1 MESVQNFNTELS
13 SMYDFK
19 IPISK
24 AKMGSITKS
33 AMKAIKF
40 YKHVVQ
46 SVEKF
51 ILKCKPEYKIPGLYV
66 IDSIVR
72 QSRHQFG
79 AEKDV
84 FAPRFARN
92 MEETFAH
99 LFRCSQEDKSKIIR
113 VLNLWQKNNVFAP
126 DVIQPLF
133 DLADPDHP
141 VHVAFKQSQQNE
153 LTCMSNGMNNS
164 PGQNLQDDHQ
174 NNDSFTALNIQKFQQ
189 YQQMLLSQ
197 SNVDQIGGNSDAVKF
212 NKSLLDF
219 DSESENEDK
228 TDSSH
233 QQNQNIQ
240 NYLNNNNFSQILSD
254 PNVLKQLQN
263 LQKVDLTRHPNEMP
277 SASNAMYQ
285 NVGPGG
291 GLTLANINNLRGG
304 ANQQLPS
311 NMMDNKEQDVEL
323 IGDSGNAEIINLDG
337 NSRSPTPNRYK
348 RRKSRSRSRDRDRRD
363 RRRRSRSKSRS
374 RSRSRSPRS
383 SRRRSSRDRLKEKER
398 EKEREVEKERRR
410 KGLPEIK
417 KEHLSVCS
425 TTLWVGHLSKLVQQE
440 ELSDNFG
447 KFGDIV
453 SIDMIPPRGC
463 AYIVMNRRQD
473 AYKAIGSL
481 KSHKMQGRAI
491 TLSWAAGKGVKSKEW
506 KDYFDQALG
515 CSYVPFTKL
524 NQSTNFESME
534 EGGMFDDDTMPSWM
548 KEKLKQPQAPPVTQ
562 PKDLLLPSF
571 FGMPSEVDTSQ
582 PPPNSALMPPF
593 AMAGLP
599 RLMAPMIP
607 MPLGVPPPGMM
618 MPGMPPMNKS
628 IPPPL
633 AGLMGFGLPPAQ
645 LQHLQQQQVHQQHQL
660 ISNNTDDL
668 MDIEMEDEHTNSKPD
683 GNMMQQQ
690 GFYCHPPPTLGM
702 SLMMGATGPGLP
714 PPHQNPPPI
723 IDNNIQNN
731 DNNRQMNRNN
741 RSQSREKERGD
752 FRSGGRDRERNDRDR
767 RDFNRGNSGSD
778 NRSQRWNNNESNG
791 RGGDRRGGDRSRDDF
806 NRGGDDFD
814 RRGGDFNRGGR
825 FNSGTRGRGGA
836 APFNRGGRGGR
847 GFHNN
852 NFNERPGFFERG
864 NSMERPRGGG
874 GRQNWREDDNN
885 DRNSRS
891 GNNFNSRFDKNNR
904 KSSSRWTGQ
913 NRDDDQGQ
921 DENIDDNGDKN
932 ENTNDDWSSQDQDRG
947 TRDENFEDNGPPG
960 FEIENQPEPVP
971 EKEDIEPQSFE
982 NGNDENGTSSENK
995 EFKEPEQESN
1005 TDQNQI
1011 SNEEAPNEIE
1021 NAGNTTPLCDEQE
1034 NKD

>member
-1 MESVQNFNTELS
+1 M
-13 SMYDFK
+13 
-19 IPISK
+19 
-24 AKMGSITKS
+24 
-33 AMKAIKF
+33 
-40 YKHVVQ
+40 
-46 SVEKF
+46 
-51 ILKCKPEYKIPGLYV
+51 
-66 IDSIVR
+66 
-72 QSRHQFG
+72 
-79 AEKDV
+79 
-84 FAPRFARN
+84 
-92 MEETFAH
+92 
-99 LFRCSQEDKSKIIR
+99 
-113 VLNLWQKNNVFAP
+113 
-126 DVIQPLF
+126 
-133 DLADPDHP
+133 
-141 VHVAFKQSQQNE
+141 
-153 LTCMSNGMNNS
+153 
-164 PGQNLQDDHQ
+164 
-174 NNDSFTALNIQKFQQ
+174 
-189 YQQMLLSQ
+189 
-197 SNVDQIGGNSDAVKF
+197 
-212 NKSLLDF
+212 
-219 DSESENEDK
+219 
-228 TDSSH
+228 
-233 QQNQNIQ
+233 
-240 NYLNNNNFSQILSD
+240 
-254 PNVLKQLQN
+254 KQLQN

-277 SASNAMYQ
+277 GASNAMYQ

-291 GLTLANINNLRGG
+291 GITLANINNLRGG
-304 ANQQLPS
+304 TNQQLPG

-337 NSRSPTPNRYK
+337 NSRSPTPNRHK

-506 KDYFDQALG
+506 KDYFDQTLG
-515 CSYVPFTKL
+515 CSYIPFTKL
-524 NQSTNFESME
+524 NQSTNFEAME
-534 EGGMFDDDTMPSWM
+534 EGGMFDDDTMPTWM
-548 KEKLKQPQAPPVTQ
+548 KEKLKTPQAPPATQ
-562 PKDLLLPSF
+562 PKDLLLPTF

-645 LQHLQQQQVHQQHQL
+645 LQHLQQQQQVHQQQHQL
-660 ISNNTDDL
+660 NSSSNNNNDDL
-668 MDIEMEDEHTNSKPD
+668 MDIEMEDEHTNTKPD

-702 SLMMGATGPGLP
+702 ALLMGATGPGLP
-714 PPHQNPPPI
+714 PSHQNPPPI
-723 IDNNIQNN
+723 IDNNNQNN
-731 DNNRQMNRNN
+731 DNNRQLNRNN
-741 RSQSREKERGD
+741 RSQSREKESRGGGGD
-752 FRSGGRDRERNDRDR
+752 FRSGGRDRDRNDRDR

-791 RGGDRRGGDRSRDDF
+791 RGGDRRGGGDRSRD
-806 NRGGDDFD
+806 GKD
-814 RRGGDFNRGGR
+814 RRNNNQRMPDYNNRNHG
-825 FNSGTRGRGGA
+825 SE
-836 APFNRGGRGGR
+836 
-847 GFHNN
+847 
-852 NFNERPGFFERG
+852 NFNEHFSTDFLGDRRHPDAIPSLLSQPMPLLADGDIPPRAPRNNNGEFF
-864 NSMERPRGGG
+864 
-874 GRQNWREDDNN
+874 
-885 DRNSRS
+885 
-891 GNNFNSRFDKNNR
+891 
-904 KSSSRWTGQ
+904 
-913 NRDDDQGQ
+913 
-921 DENIDDNGDKN
+921 
-932 ENTNDDWSSQDQDRG
+932 
-947 TRDENFEDNGPPG
+947 
-960 FEIENQPEPVP
+960 
-971 EKEDIEPQSFE
+971 
-982 NGNDENGTSSENK
+982 
-995 EFKEPEQESN
+995 
-1005 TDQNQI
+1005 
-1011 SNEEAPNEIE
+1011 
-1021 NAGNTTPLCDEQE
+1021 
-1034 NKD
+1034 